1 MKRTFA
7 AVITAVTASTSIWLA
22 ASGSADADPVAPM
35 ASVAWMAHAKP
46 KPPPAPSAALHVV
59 PKWTYQHGGKLAV
72 IATCSERRD
81 LGVVTSTM
89 LPHPVILRQGG
100 NLLIKVANKTN
111 PGKYTITLWCANSHH
126 LIDAMDVQQVKILMR
141 FGRFKQ
147 PAQPGLPKH
156 FKANVTV
163 TAGPPAPAPKPHGKK
178 KHH

>member
-7 AVITAVTASTSIWLA
+7 AVIAAVTASTSIWLA
-22 ASGSADADPVAPM
+22 ASGSADAASM
-35 ASVAWMAHAKP
+35 AAVAHAKP

-72 IATCSERRD
+72 IAICSERRD
-81 LGVVTSTM
+81 LRVVTSTM
-89 LPHPVILRQGG
+89 LRYPVILRKGG

-111 PGKYTITLWCANSHH
+111 PGKYTITLWCVNSQHQV
-126 LIDAMDVQQVKILMR
+126 DALDVKQVKIYKR

-147 PAQPGLPKH
+147 PAPPGLPKH

-178 KHH
+178 KRR